1 MTRKQAIK
9 LAISRLQSDSDNQ
22 EIIEKLEDILSEL
35 PLIHWS
41 DKSIRDTVE
50 QFIVDN
56 GRPPTATDFKRA
68 GMPPHPVIKQKY
80 KITLGEWLEEN
91 YPTMRPSFE
100 EIKEKYTKD
109 FLIDYEQIKPRSSYE
124 FNEKRRPSTRG
135 WQTIAFYHNVKSW
148 RALLKALN
156 LQLYFDMARDHVP
169 VEFDVNITTD
179 IDFALED
186 DNDIIVSGDES
197 KA

>member
-1 MTRKQAIK
+1 MTRKQALQRAIAV
-9 LAISRLQSDSDNQ
+9 LAKNPEYAEDIRILQ
-22 EIIEKLEDILSEL
+22 EICDEL

-41 DKSIRDTVE
+41 DSSIRDTVE
-50 QFIVDN
+50 QFILDN
-56 GRPPTATDFKRA
+56 GRVPTASDFKKK

-91 YPTMRPSFE
+91 YPTQKPSFE
-100 EIKEKYTKD
+100 EIKERYTKD
-109 FLIDYEQIKPRSSYE
+109 FLIDYENIKPRSSEE
-124 FNEKRRPSTRG
+124 FNKKRSPGTRG
-135 WQTIAFYHNVKSW
+135 WQTIAFYHNAKSW

-179 IDFALED
+179 IDFALEAN
-186 DNDIIVSGDES
+186 NDIIVSGDES
-197 KA
+197 KE